1 MLKVETK
8 NSESVAIVSLRGEI
22 VRAEAENLRTAV
34 QSLNDVRAV
43 ILDLAG
49 VSTVDAGGLGV
60 LLELREQARARGI
73 TFELMNVSKW
83 VGKVLQ
89 LVRLDCVFRVASV
102 VEFVPAST
110 QNRRVALPRMASCA

>member
-8 NSESVAIVSLRGEI
+8 KSESVAIVSLRGEI
-22 VRAEAENLRTAV
+22 VRAEVENLRAAV
-34 QSLNDVRAV
+34 QSLSDVRAV
-43 ILDLAG
+43 VLDLAG

-73 TFELMNVSKW
+73 ALELTNVSKW

-89 LVRLDCVFRVASV
+89 LVRLDSVFRVASV
-102 VEFVPAST
+102 VEFFPAGA
-110 QNRRVALPRMASCA
+110 QNRRVASPQLASCA